1 MTLKKTHALKS
12 RKKINQAGTLII
24 IGGKEDKMGDRL
36 ILKEVARRTEHGKLV
51 IISAASEMAHELWE
65 QYRSIFRSLGVKKLE
80 HLSINTAEEARDP
93 LKLALLA
100 GAQTLFFTGGDQI
113 RLSSKIGGTA
123 IKDFIF
129 EHYENG
135 GTIAGTSAGASVMGP
150 VMLVG
155 AVSEKNESHKVG
167 NFMMAP
173 GLGLVDDVIID
184 QHFAQ
189 RGRIGRLLRAVALNP
204 AILGIGIDEDTSII
218 LQGSQFLVRGSNA
231 VYVIDG
237 RNVTYTNMSESV
249 VEKTMS
255 MHDVKLHILADS
267 EIYDLRTR
275 TASLPRE
282 IKR

>member
-1 MTLKKTHALKS
+1 MSVKKNSAGKNR
-12 RKKINQAGTLII
+12 RKIHQAGTLII
-24 IGGKEDKMGDRL
+24 IGGKEDKTGDRV
-36 ILKEVARRTEHGKLV
+36 ILREVASRTDHGKLV
-51 IISAASEMAHELWE
+51 VISAASEMAHELWE
-65 QYRSIFRSLGVKKLE
+65 QYRSIFRSLGVKKIE
-80 HLSINTAEEARDP
+80 HLSIKSAEEARDP
-93 LKLALLA
+93 LKLALLS
-100 GAQTLFFTGGDQI
+100 GAQTLFFTGGDQL

-155 AVSEKNESHKVG
+155 AAMEKNESHKVG

-204 AILGIGIDEDTSII
+204 ALLGIGIDEDTSII
-218 LQGSQFLVRGSNA
+218 LQGNRFLVRGSNA
-231 VYVIDG
+231 VYVVDG
-237 RNVTYTNMSESV
+237 RNVTYTNMSESGV
-249 VEKTMS
+249 DNTMS
-255 MHDVKLHILADS
+255 MHDVKLHIMADS
-267 EIYDLRTR
+267 ETYDLRSR
-275 TASLPRE
+275 LASVPKELRS
-282 IKR
+282 